1 MVLRHGSYDS
11 LERMGLND
19 RISSVRQVPDRGRRV
34 SEAPAP
40 LPEPTYE
47 YRRRPEERMYNASV
61 TSVHAVVGPPTQR
74 CWVEREQVN
83 EPRRTSNTGGAIVGA
98 IVGGILGHQVGGGSG
113 KDIATAGG
121 AVAGAVIGSRVGSNG
136 NETSTRDV
144 RHCENNQ
151 VGPPEYWD
159 VTYYFQ
165 GEEHRVQMTSA
176 PGATIA
182 VNRNGEPRQ

>member
-1 MVLRHGSYDS
+1 MLLRPGSYES
-11 LERMGLND
+11 LGGMGMNN
-19 RISSVRQVPDRGRRV
+19 RISSVRLVADRGRRF
-34 SEAPAP
+34 SEAPTP

-47 YRRRPEERMYNASV
+47 YRRRPQERVYNASV

-74 CWVEREQVN
+74 CWVERQQVN
-83 EPRRTSNTGGAIVGA
+83 EPHRNSNTGGAIVGA
-98 IVGGILGHQVGGGSG
+98 LVGGILGHQVGAGSG

-121 AVAGAVIGSRVGSNG
+121 AVAGAVIGSRVGSD

-165 GEEHRVQMTSA
+165 GEEHHVQMTSA

-182 VNRNGEPRQ
+182 VNGDGEPRQ